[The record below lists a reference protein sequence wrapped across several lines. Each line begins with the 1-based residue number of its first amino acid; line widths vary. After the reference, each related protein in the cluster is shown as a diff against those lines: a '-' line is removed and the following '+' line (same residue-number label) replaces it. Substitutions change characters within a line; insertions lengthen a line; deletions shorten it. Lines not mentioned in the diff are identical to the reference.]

1 MCKYLLTIILSFL
14 IVQPLF
20 SQAEAELSIKPRIG
34 VMFSKVDGTFVD
46 FVSDVAHDP
55 KFKIGLA
62 VGSELHYQTKSL
74 WGASIGLFYERK
86 GSSFS
91 AFTKFNN
98 NSKWVYSDESLDLE
112 YLSVP
117 VFATVKIGGTGVML
131 KAGLQVGFL
140 LSAEH
145 KYAIDKY
152 IWKNST
158 WTFDADASERESMD
172 VADLCNKF
180 NFSIPIGV
188 SYEYKNFVI
197 DAEYSIGVMKVNN
210 KTTNNIHND
219 CISVSVGY
227 KINLK

>member
-1 MCKYLLTIILSFL
+1 MCKYLLTIILSFFT
-14 IVQPLF
+14 IRPLF
-20 SQAEAELSIKPRIG
+20 SQVEAGFSIKPSIG
-34 VMFSKVDGTFVD
+34 VMLSKVDGTFVD
-46 FVSDVAHDP
+46 FVGDVAHDP
-55 KFKIGLA
+55 KFKMGFA
-62 VGSELHYQTKSL
+62 VGGELHYQTKSL
-74 WGASIGLFYERK
+74 WGASIGLFYERQ

-91 AFTKFNN
+91 SFTEINN
-98 NSKWVYSDESLDLE
+98 NSKWIYSDESLDLE

-117 VFATVKIGGTGVML
+117 VLATVKIGGTGVML

-140 LSAEH
+140 LSAGY

-152 IWKNST
+152 IRENST
-158 WTFDADASERESMD
+158 WAFDADASERESMD

-180 NFSIPIGV
+180 NLSIPIGV

-197 DAEYSIGVMKVNN
+197 DAEYGIGVMKVNK

-227 KINLK
+227 KIDLK